1 MQEEQRFLPV
11 LKNWISALS
20 IRMKDLI
27 ACLSSIESKLGYCFQ
42 NKKLLIQAFIH
53 RSYFNEHRDEVEEH
67 NERLEFLGDS
77 VLGLLISD
85 HLYHH
90 LPLQAE
96 GVLSRLR
103 AHLVEASSCAKFLQK
118 LELSSFVRL
127 GKGERMNEGRGRDTI
142 LADLFEALIGAI
154 YLDGGIAQV
163 HKFFWTHFEGMIQ
176 RILEHPARNWKAELQ
191 DYSQKKYQKPPV
203 YKVLRE
209 EGPDHSKSFIIAA
222 FLEDKEA
229 GQGVGASKKEAEQA
243 AAKSALEN
251 LDANSA

>member
-1 MQEEQRFLPV
+1 MQ
-11 LKNWISALS
+11 
-20 IRMKDLI
+20 DLM
-27 ACLSSIESKLGYCFQ
+27 AHLSSIESKLGYSFQ

-53 RSYFNEHRDEVEEH
+53 RSYFNEHRSEVGEH

-90 LPLQAE
+90 LPMQAE

-103 AHLVEASSCAKFLQK
+103 AHLVEASSCVKFLQK
-118 LELSSFVRL
+118 LDISSFVLL
-127 GKGERMNEGRGRDTI
+127 GKGEKMNEGRGRETI
-142 LADLFEALIGAI
+142 LADLFEAIIGAI
-154 YLDGGIAQV
+154 YLDGGITQV
-163 HKFFWTHFEGMIQ
+163 HKFFWTHFESMIHT
-176 RILEHPARNWKAELQ
+176 ILAHPARNWKAELQ

-209 EGPDHSKSFIIAA
+209 EGPDHSKSFVI
-222 FLEDKEA
+222 EVSVGDREA

-243 AAKSALEN
+243 AAKSALEQ
-251 LDANSA
+251 LEKESLS